1 MTTLGLACIC
11 KVIGFDKE
19 NIDFG
24 LQVSINAA
32 RDQASFFGS
41 ASALCSSMM
50 A

>member
-1 MTTLGLACIC
+1 MALQ
-11 KVIGFDKE
+11 DE
-19 NIDFG
+19 NVPTVVEKT
-24 LQVSINAA
+24 VSINAA